1 MLYSMHFVWVY
12 NTYQRQLKHSNFSG
26 VKKGMK
32 NYFLIILSLL
42 LLGSSCSNVG
52 DTAPSFKLKT
62 ADGYVLNSNNLQD
75 KIVVVNV
82 WATWC
87 PTCLQEMPA
96 LNRLQAKYAE
106 DTSIVFLG
114 LCEEGANDMNQI
126 LKRFPFNYHQVANA
140 GKYSDKLQTRVVKTF
155 PQNLIINNKF
165 EIVFEVSDGSFD
177 IFRSLD
183 EKITELIKN
192 REKNISS

>member
-1 MLYSMHFVWVY
+1 M
-12 NTYQRQLKHSNFSG
+12 KHSNFSG
-26 VKKGMK
+26 VTKGMK
-32 NYFLIILSLL
+32 YYFLIIIGLL

-62 ADGYVLNSNNLQD
+62 ADGYLLNSDNLKD

-87 PTCLQEMPA
+87 PTCIQEIPA

-106 DTSIVFLG
+106 DTSIVFIG
-114 LCEEGANDMNQI
+114 FCEEGANDMNQV

-140 GKYSDKLQTRVVKTF
+140 GKYSDQLQTRVVKTF

-165 EIVFEVSDGSFD
+165 EIVFEVSDGSFN

-183 EKITELIKN
+183 EKITELINN
-192 REKNISS
+192 RE